1 MQTLNK
7 ALRLT
12 IHLLTTGQI
21 AASVSTRSWRGA
33 ETWDRRLVPP
43 RPLGTPPP
51 PPPGLMLVEWHLLWT
66 AWRVA
71 GLDEWK
77 LIAAVAASA
86 SPRGDHGG
94 VGRTA
99 DVQDEPSSLA

>member
-1 MQTLNK
+1 VQTLNK

-12 IHLLTTGQI
+12 IHLLTTGQV

-51 PPPGLMLVEWHLLWT
+51 PPPGLLLVEWHLLWT

-71 GLDEWK
+71 GLDEAH
-77 LIAAVAASA
+77 LPAAVAASA
-86 SPRGDHGG
+86 PPPGGTRG

-99 DVQDEPSSLA
+99 DVQLRLF